1 MNEQLTESVT
11 TQSWTLVR
19 RVLPQHTDHAG
30 VMWHGSYVGWMEEG
44 RVSALEQ
51 AGLSYAEL
59 ADRGYEMPVIS
70 MSIRYREGIHHGDL
84 ITLESRLLVSEGV
97 RFPWRSR
104 FLRDGRLLADAQVE
118 LVLVQRSGG
127 RMAVV
132 RRPPDAL
139 RHALQRL
146 RIGPRTS

>member
-1 MNEQLTESVT
+1 MHKQLTESVT
-11 TQSWTLVR
+11 PQSWTLVR

-51 AGLSYAEL
+51 VGLSYAEL
-59 ADRGYEMPVIS
+59 SGLGYEMPVVS
-70 MSIRYREGIHHGDL
+70 MSVRYREGIRHGDL
-84 ITLESRLLVSEGV
+84 ITLESRLLVPDGA
-97 RFPWRSR
+97 RFPWRCR

-127 RMAVV
+127 RMVVV
-132 RRPPDAL
+132 RHPPE
-139 RHALQRL
+139 ALQRALRLL
-146 RIGPRTS
+146 RIGPQPA